1 MSAEQNKA
9 LARQLVEEVLNR
21 GNMSR
26 ADEIIAPNFV
36 EHEELPPEIPPG
48 REAPKL
54 MFTMLRRAFPDF
66 KATSKQLIAEG
77 DKVVLYMTW
86 TGTQKGE
93 FMGVPPTGKS
103 IAIDV
108 IDIIRIA
115 EGQFVEHWGVM
126 DQMAMMQQLGVM
138 PAPGVGGK

>member
-54 MFTMLRRAFPDF
+54 MFTMLRSAFPDF
-66 KATSKQLIAEG
+66 KATIKQLIAEG